1 MTHHRS
7 TLSQSTDV
15 GIAAAGIDVRLCD
28 IGAAVQECM
37 ESHEVELDH
46 PNPNPNPNPY
56 PNPYP
61 IPYPNPYPN
70 PDQAAEWLANT
81 TKGAALDTEVRLH
94 PTPKGSPARTRPPP
108 HTHPRPCPMGIL
120 HHIRCRDESARPP
133 PPVYPGCTYSNP
145 SFTGGP
151 SHAVPHL
158 PLVRVGLRRR
168 ARVANNMKGC

>member
-56 PNPYP
+56 PYPY
-61 IPYPNPYPN
+61 PYPNPNPNPNPTPNPTPNPNPNPNPIPIPNPKPKPKPN
-70 PDQAAEWLANT
+70 PDQVELDGKTFQVKPCRNLNGHSIGPYQIHAGKSVPIVKGGEA
-81 TKGAALDTEVRLH
+81 TKMEEGMLYAIETF
-94 PTPKGSPARTRPPP
+94 GP
-108 HTHPRPCPMGIL
+108 H
-120 HHIRCRDESARPP
+120 
-133 PPVYPGCTYSNP
+133 YPYP
-145 SFTGGP
+145 YP
-151 SHAVPHL
+151 
-158 PLVRVGLRRR
+158 
-168 ARVANNMKGC
+168 